1 MTQVTDIIDPS
12 EVFLGE
18 DGTVM
23 DPNDFLGG
31 DPNRQSPPAGDP
43 ASDDPPAGDPPAAD
57 PPSGGDDPVAYA
69 NPAEQALKWLGYES
83 DEVDFGEGNVVK
95 LNELSPEQQAD
106 VLAGQLETVVNAY
119 EAEIQNLKT
128 GTPQLETEYQRQVFE
143 FLKGNG
149 DPIKL
154 AEYIL
159 QNNPSSMVNT
169 MSDEDV
175 VRKHLGD
182 SMGLEGQ
189 DLEDELKFIKDGER
203 LTTYAE
209 RARKALEAKGVDL
222 SGLNAEQRQAIQNQ
236 EQQAI
241 QEFENEKTQV
251 INFVSSVKDVSGIP
265 VTKDV
270 SDYISTQILPS
281 THNEDSAFL
290 KSLNNPQKLYR
301 LAFLDNYF
309 EDVVDNLK
317 KTYFEMGKGS
327 VAPPSQG
334 LQKEPIQVRSFRSGS
349 TAAKN
354 SVMDKNGKVDLDKLI
369 NAGQTI

>member
-1 MTQVTDIIDPS
+1 MNQVNDIIDPS

-18 DGTVM
+18 DGNVM

-31 DPNRQSPPAGDP
+31 DPNRQE
-43 ASDDPPAGDPPAAD
+43 PPAGDPPLSD
-57 PPSGGDDPVAYA
+57 PPADDPPPGGDDPKEYS

-119 EAEIQNLKT
+119 EAEIQHLKT
-128 GTPQLETEYQRQVFE
+128 GTPQLDTDYQRQVFE
-143 FLKGNG
+143 FLKANG
-149 DPIKL
+149 DPKKL

-159 QNNPSSMVNT
+159 QNDPASMVKT
-169 MSDEDV
+169 MSDEEA

-203 LTTYAE
+203 LNTYAE

-222 SGLNAEQRQAIQNQ
+222 SGLNTEQRQAIQNREQ
-236 EQQAI
+236 EAI
-241 QEFENEKTQV
+241 DAFEAEKTQV
-251 INFVSSVKDVSGIP
+251 INFVGSVKDISGIP
-265 VTKDV
+265 VTKEV

-281 THNEDSAFL
+281 GHNEDSAFL

-334 LQKEPIQVRSFRSGS
+334 LQKEPIQVRSFRTGS

-354 SVMDKNGKVDLDKLI
+354 SVLDKNGKVDLDKLI
-369 NAGQTI
+369 NSPQSI